1 MIYPL
6 QSIMDKLQINK
17 SDLAK
22 FIGISKT
29 YMSEVANG
37 QRHLND
43 EQIIQLNTLYHLAF
57 KTEDNPAFV
66 KNLLIQENLA
76 LKDELEQTN
85 QLLKEEVEQLQAR
98 LQDMEAQ
105 HLKALVALEKL
116 DSLTRLNKEM
126 SAEHLQWVE
135 NLRAYWRKMTPRID
149 HSQQHRLQ
157 VRIQCCL
164 AEMECNSNK
173 ISQL

>member
-17 SDLAK
+17 SDLAR

-29 YMSEVANG
+29 YMTEVAKG
-37 QRHLND
+37 QRLLND
-43 EQIIQLNTLYHLAF
+43 EQILQLNTLYHLAF

-66 KNLLIQENLA
+66 KNLLVLENLA
-76 LKDELEQTN
+76 LTEQLEQTN
-85 QLLKEEVEQLQAR
+85 QLLKAEVEQLQAK

-105 HLKALVALEKL
+105 HLKALYALEKL
-116 DSLTRLNKEM
+116 DTLTQLNKEL
-126 SAEHLQWVE
+126 SAEHQLWVE
-135 NLRAYWRKMTPRID
+135 NLRAYWGKMTPRID
-149 HSQQHRLQ
+149 HAQQHRLQ

-164 AEMECNSNK
+164 AEIECNANK
-173 ISQL
+173 LSQL